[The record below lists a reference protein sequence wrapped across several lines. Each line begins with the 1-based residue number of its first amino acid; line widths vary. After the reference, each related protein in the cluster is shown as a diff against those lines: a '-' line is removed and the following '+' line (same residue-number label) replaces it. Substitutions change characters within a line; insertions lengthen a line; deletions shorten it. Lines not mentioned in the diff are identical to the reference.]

1 MKKIIK
7 IIFLS
12 MIFCLIFLTSSF
24 ATINYI
30 IDEKEYEYT
39 GKDVTVKYNN
49 EKMEFDVP
57 PIIHKDRT
65 LLPIRVLI
73 EKLGG
78 TVDWEEKTKLITIE
92 VDDIKI
98 GMQIGNTKASVNGK
112 TVELEVAPC
121 IAYQYGNADLGRTV
135 IPIRFVM
142 ENLGLKVDW
151 DQQSY
156 TVLVVNENESS
167 NNDEENNNNGQEE
180 PEEKPFEFTN
190 TVEKVSYTL
199 NNNNIVVKITTS
211 KPMEYNVTNYH
222 NTERTV
228 IDITGAKFNCSQK
241 EQTVDK
247 GTVQKIRLGQGDK
260 YARIVVDLSEVTVY
274 TKTTNT
280 AKTELYITYRLKQDN
295 TKKDEFIVVLD
306 PGHAAGTVGA
316 YYGGIAEEEITADVV
331 NRALKLFEKEKN
343 IKVYSTQ
350 KDQKIPGLQDIAN
363 YANNLNADLFVSVHC
378 NAAADANGNP
388 LESVS
393 GTETYYIV
401 RNQDIID
408 EEDTITINTDK
419 EYYGITSKQLA
430 QFIQNGILENCDS
443 KDRTVKER
451 GTLAVLKYTNMPACL
466 CELEFMTSTEGLE
479 NLKDEEYRQ
488 KCAEGLYEGIMK
500 AVEYVQK

>member
-24 ATINYI
+24 ATINYL

-57 PIIHKDRT
+57 PIIHNDRT

-78 TVDWEEKTKLITIE
+78 TVDWEEKTRLITIE
-92 VDDIKI
+92 VEDIKI
-98 GMQIGNTKASVNGK
+98 GMQIGNKKASVNGK
-112 TVELEVAPC
+112 TVELDVAPC

-142 ENLGLKVDW
+142 ENLGLDVDW
-151 DQQSY
+151 DQETY
-156 TVLVVNENESS
+156 TVLVENKNYSI
-167 NNDEENNNNGQEE
+167 EENKQPNNNEATQ
-180 PEEKPFEFTN
+180 EKPYEYTN
-190 TVEKVSYTL
+190 TVDKVSYTL
-199 NNNNIVVKITTS
+199 NNNNIVVKITTA
-211 KPMEYNVTNYH
+211 KPMEYKVTNYH

-228 IDITGAKFNCSQK
+228 IDIVDAKFNYSQK
-241 EQTVDK
+241 EQNIDC

-260 YARIVVDLSEVTVY
+260 YARIVVDLSESTVY

-280 AKTELYITYRLKQDN
+280 AKTELYITYRLK
-295 TKKDEFIVVLD
+295 KDYSEKNEFVIVLD

-331 NRALKLFEKEKN
+331 NRVLKLFEKEKN

-378 NAAADANGNP
+378 NAAADANGKP

-393 GTETYYIV
+393 GTETYYAI
-401 RNQDIID
+401 RNQEMID
-408 EEDTITINTDK
+408 GDSSITLNTDK

-430 QFIQNGILENCDS
+430 EYIQKGILENCDS
-443 KDRTVKER
+443 KDRSVKER
-451 GTLAVLKYTNMPACL
+451 GTLAVLRYTNMPACL
-466 CELEFMTSTEGLE
+466 CELEFMTSTEGLD
-479 NLKDEEYRQ
+479 NLKDDEYRQ
-488 KCAEGLYEGIMK
+488 KCAEGLYEGIMNAIK
-500 AVEYVQK
+500 YMQK